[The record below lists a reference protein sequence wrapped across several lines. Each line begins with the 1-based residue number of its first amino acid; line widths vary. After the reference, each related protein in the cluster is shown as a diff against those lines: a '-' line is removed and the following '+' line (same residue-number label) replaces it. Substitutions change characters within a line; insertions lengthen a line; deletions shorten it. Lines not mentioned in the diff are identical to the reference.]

1 MRQFFC
7 LRSSLACVWDIC
19 TYLFKELR
27 KQKLSKTVLN
37 GELRAS
43 LRKKIYQK
51 SYKSKTQNK
60 AFVKYLT
67 STRQQNSFLGINQTI
82 IYKYQKIENV
92 DSIQRL
98 EIRLLIPI
106 PLYFEDSFFS
116 GPMLIIFSSIVSGN
130 WISTCN
136 PIF

>member
-1 MRQFFC
+1 MKGSIPICIRVGQFFC
-7 LRSSLACVWDIC
+7 LRSSLECVWDIC

-27 KQKLSKTVLN
+27 KQKLSKIVLN

-51 SYKSKTQNK
+51 SYKKKTQNK
-60 AFVKYLT
+60 AFVNYLT

-98 EIRLLIPI
+98 EIV
-106 PLYFEDSFFS
+106 F
-116 GPMLIIFSSIVSGN
+116 
-130 WISTCN
+130 
-136 PIF
+136 